1 MRKAFAVAL
10 VCKTKTCRRGM
21 ATARSALRNSVD
33 ERQAL
38 GTQLSGGW
46 WCAEN
51 TGEGGWRRE
60 RYSYKCKYVYM
71 CICKWQCRLSKQRC
85 IGVNC
90 NWVAMGSSTC
100 TCLHVVIPMCPFFAV
115 PLPLHC
121 HFFVLFWKQK
131 NNLSHKM
138 HFSAACWCRSS
149 LSRLQLTHT
158 LTKMHTYPNTWC
170 VFVLYCSLMNAK
182 LRQRQRRR
190 HRLQYIHNTCY

>member
-1 MRKAFAVAL
+1 MCVVRKAFAVAL

-71 CICKWQCRLSKQRC
+71 YICKWQCRLSKQRC

-100 TCLHVVIPMCPFFAV
+100 TCLHVTFVICARFLLCLFHFTATFLFFSENKKTTSHIKCTSAPRV
-115 PLPLHC
+115 DVGPVFPGCNSRIHSRKC
-121 HFFVLFWKQK
+121 IHIQTHGAFLFYI
-131 NNLSHKM
+131 
-138 HFSAACWCRSS
+138 AA
-149 LSRLQLTHT
+149 
-158 LTKMHTYPNTWC
+158 
-170 VFVLYCSLMNAK
+170 
-182 LRQRQRRR
+182 
-190 HRLQYIHNTCY
+190 